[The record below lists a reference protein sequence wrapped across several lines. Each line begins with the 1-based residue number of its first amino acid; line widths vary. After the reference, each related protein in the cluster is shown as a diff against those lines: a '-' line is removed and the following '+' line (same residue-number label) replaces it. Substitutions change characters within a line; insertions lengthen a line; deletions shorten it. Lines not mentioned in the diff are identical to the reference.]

1 MPLNIRSEVVNDLA
15 DQLARRRHVSKTE
28 AVRSALQSELAR
40 LDSTLS
46 LRERL
51 KPLQD
56 RVAARPATGLDA
68 DKAFYDSLYDEG

>member
-1 MPLNIRSEVVNDLA
+1 MPLNIRSETVNHLA

-46 LRERL
+46 LAERL

-56 RVAARPATGLDA
+56 QIASRPATGLEA
-68 DKAFYDSLYDEG
+68 DKAFYDSLYED